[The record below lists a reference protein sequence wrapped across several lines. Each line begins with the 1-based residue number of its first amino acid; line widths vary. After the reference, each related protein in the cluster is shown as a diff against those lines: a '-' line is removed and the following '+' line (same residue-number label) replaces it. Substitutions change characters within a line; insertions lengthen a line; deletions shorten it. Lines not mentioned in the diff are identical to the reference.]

1 MHSGKTVEVDNTDAE
16 GRFLLADG
24 LSYLAREKGVR
35 WLVDAATLTGH
46 AAGTG
51 KAHAGVVSNDENL
64 EQLAVASGLIS
75 GDHVMPMIFAPE
87 ILGPG
92 LESLIADMK
101 NTGDA
106 SQGAGSSAA
115 GVFIWK
121 HIEDV
126 EDVRWLHVD
135 LAGPALSF
143 PPGSSRM
150 TAFGVGLLTAMVL
163 AEGSADWVGVT
174 PLALLREMLMGE
186 GSADS
191 ARL

>member
-1 MHSGKTVEVDNTDAE
+1 MEVDNTDAE

-51 KAHAGVVSNDENL
+51 KAHAGVVSNDEPL
-64 EQLAVASGLIS
+64 EQLAVASGLVRLNTSHPSSQLLVDDGRIQLRHAFPNDHGSIFNHCCDTGFCVQIS

-92 LESLIADMK
+92 LDSLIADMK
-101 NTGDA
+101 NTGDS

-126 EDVRWLHVD
+126 EDVRWLHVSTQTICRC
-135 LAGPALSF
+135 L
-143 PPGSSRM
+143 
-150 TAFGVGLLTAMVL
+150 
-163 AEGSADWVGVT
+163 
-174 PLALLREMLMGE
+174 
-186 GSADS
+186 
-191 ARL
+191 